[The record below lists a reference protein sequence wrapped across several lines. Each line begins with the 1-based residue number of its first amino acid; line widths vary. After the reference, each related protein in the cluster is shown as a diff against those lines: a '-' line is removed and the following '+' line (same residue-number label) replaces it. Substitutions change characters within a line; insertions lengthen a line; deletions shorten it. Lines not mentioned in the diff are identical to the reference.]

1 VTAQH
6 WLAVLVTAAF
16 VGLFAWILLWARKH
30 AAQREDAERRERP
43 VRERRA
49 RELGWRF
56 DGRPEG
62 DIRYRFEGTAADG
75 LRWTMKFDSDAG
87 SSSSTPKLVWQL
99 PGVRTERLELMIGHR
114 TMLQSLT
121 DGAARK
127 LVGAAN
133 FALGRLVGRPLQ
145 ELHEFAGAAEVFAL
159 GSSAADG
166 LALACRDPGLAQRL
180 RRDGELLR
188 LLSAWP
194 RGLAPGFDAAQAVSA
209 KLDHDGLTVRV
220 NIDGPPMTACEQL
233 ARLGERLAAHLR
245 RSGGPHGLLSA

>member
-1 VTAQH
+1 MTAQQ
-6 WLAVLVTAAF
+6 WLAVLVPAGF
-16 VGLFAWILLWARKH
+16 VGLFAWILVWARQH
-30 AAQREDAERRERP
+30 AARRENAERRERA

-56 DGRPEG
+56 DGRPDG
-62 DIRYRFEGTAADG
+62 DIRYRFEGAAADG

-99 PGVRTERLELMIGHR
+99 PGVHTQRLEFMIGHR
-114 TMLQSLT
+114 TMLESLT
-121 DGAARK
+121 GGAARK

-145 ELHEFAGAAEVFAL
+145 ELHDFAGAAEVFAW
-159 GSSAADG
+159 STSAADG
-166 LALACRDPGLAQRL
+166 LALACRDAGLAQRL

-188 LLSAWP
+188 LLSTWP
-194 RGLAPGFDAAQAVSA
+194 RGLAPAFDAAQAVSA

-220 NIDGPPMTACEQL
+220 NIDGPPMAACEQL

-245 RSGGPHGLLSA
+245 GSAGPGF